1 MGGGTSKRR
10 RMRRAE
16 GPEVQRKR
24 HEHENVRAWGGNN
37 YPPAPPG
44 SPPLTLALPPPPDS
58 PPPPPP
64 DSPPPP
70 PPDPPPPDPS
80 PPPDPPPPPPRRR
93 VYAPPPNDGDFG
105 FSDDGLGGEQEEREP
120 SPAELRRWEEELR
133 RRAGELMRCEQLRQR
148 VEHRAV
154 RRSQQARRYY
164 TEVREEKEELSN
176 KVRNHQYIVGHIRQD
191 VVTIDSKVNG
201 IASSFARAGARADY
215 VLGAAADAVQ
225 HAIAFKDLSQ
235 KDAALREAAAAL
247 AGGRRDVNDQ
257 MSQFE
262 RRVGPLA
269 KAAAD
274 ASMRVQANAYSMC
287 VHKKN
292 SDAYLGGVF
301 DGI

>member
-64 DSPPPP
+64 
-70 PPDPPPPDPS
+70 
-80 PPPDPPPPPPRRR
+80 
-93 VYAPPPNDGDFG
+93 
-105 FSDDGLGGEQEEREP
+105 GEQEEREP

-154 RRSQQARRYY
+154 QRSQQARRYY